1 MDIYKY
7 DVYRGPNIGI
17 YASVN
22 DSFVFLPNGFAH
34 TKAKMLAG
42 YLKVEYLFA
51 SIANTRVIG
60 TMMVVNNSGMLLP
73 STSSA
78 YEVEYMK
85 KSTKLNVEMLDTK
98 HNALGNLICAND
110 KGGIVSPK
118 IPKEAIRTIQDC
130 LGIEVIQKKIAGYHQ
145 AGAMVCANNVGG
157 IIHPETDEEDIKE
170 ISNVLK
176 VKIEPA
182 TVNGG
187 IPYVSSGILANN
199 KAVVVGGMTNGPEIM
214 MLTRAF
220 TD

>member
-34 TKAKMLAG
+34 TKAKTLAG

-60 TMMVVNNSGMLLP
+60 TMMVINNSGMLLP

-214 MLTRAF
+214 ILTRAF